1 MKNKT
6 QCFLVVTQHSQNFA
20 QTSSMAVCVFT
31 SQSYVLPNTD
41 LLAYGT
47 FLRIVSQYWFLAS
60 ECYKKP
66 NDNYFVIFPS
76 CLLKI

>member
-47 FLRIVSQYWFLAS
+47 FLRIVSQYWFLQNVT
-60 ECYKKP
+60 KNP
-66 NDNYFVIFPS
+66 MITI
-76 CLLKI
+76 LLFFLHVF